1 MDDDTMQNNMMEEEE
16 EEEAFIDLQDA
27 VEVKVEDGDEP
38 MEEEED
44 MMGAS
49 NSNNNT
55 NEAEDVVDMS
65 VRQYRNHA
73 GPLYAVAACQDATSN
88 NLWIATGGGD
98 DRAWL
103 HNTSIGSAEHS
114 VELGSK
120 RTDSVSS
127 IAWSFPLVAVGA
139 YDGTI
144 EVYQVDATTGQQ
156 LPQPITKL
164 EGPTDVEWL
173 SFHPKGGTVLLAG
186 SVSDGT
192 VWMYHVP
199 TSKCMQVFVG
209 HEGAVN
215 AGSFSMDGKWAVSAG
230 ADGTLR
236 VWAPKTG
243 LSRHVFR
250 LSGADAHNTNNN
262 SNNNGPAGGLTCL
275 ALRDQ
280 DNVCLVGSE
289 SGMAYLCHLGTKKV
303 VATLVH
309 STPSSTTNN
318 NNMGEEE
325 GEEGDAISVEAVGFA
340 MPAVNP
346 NWCATGGV
354 DGALKIWDLG
364 HSNSAGGQCRQTC
377 RVPSED
383 GTGSSVSG
391 SGITRLQWHPTLP
404 VVLCAYADGTIRVW
418 DARNAALLQ
427 TLTGHSDM
435 INDMDFA
442 VVAGAGGNNDNNV
455 AVVSAS
461 DDQTA
466 RVFELNLSTLLQ
478 QPQTAMR
485 T

>member
-1 MDDDTMQNNMMEEEE
+1 
-16 EEEAFIDLQDA
+16 
-27 VEVKVEDGDEP
+27 
-38 MEEEED
+38 
-44 MMGAS
+44 
-49 NSNNNT
+49 
-55 NEAEDVVDMS
+55 
-65 VRQYRNHA
+65 
-73 GPLYAVAACQDATSN
+73 
-88 NLWIATGGGD
+88 
-98 DRAWL
+98 
-103 HNTSIGSAEHS
+103 
-114 VELGSK
+114 
-120 RTDSVSS
+120 
-127 IAWSFPLVAVGA
+127 
-139 YDGTI
+139 
-144 EVYQVDATTGQQ
+144 
-156 LPQPITKL
+156 
-164 EGPTDVEWL
+164 
-173 SFHPKGGTVLLAG
+173 
-186 SVSDGT
+186 
-192 VWMYHVP
+192 MYHVP

-230 ADGTLR
+230 SDGTLR

-250 LSGADAHNTNNN
+250 LGGSDAY
-262 SNNNGPAGGLTCL
+262 NNNGLAGGLTCL
-275 ALRDQ
+275 ALRPQ

-309 STPSSTTNN
+309 STPSSTSTNN

-325 GEEGDAISVEAVGFA
+325 GEEEGDAISVEAVGFA

-364 HSNSAGGQCRQTC
+364 HSNGGQCRQTC
-377 RVPSED
+377 RVED
-383 GTGSSVSG
+383 GS

-418 DARNAALLQ
+418 DVRNAALLQ

-435 INDMDFA
+435 INDMDF
-442 VVAGAGGNNDNNV
+442 VVGAAGTTGNDNM
-455 AVVSAS
+455 VVLSGS